1 MATTAKHR
9 RRAVWTEPVTAA
21 AAPADEAEVKQR
33 GSPLYGVA
41 EDESPDE
48 PRDGTAAAHQ
58 SCDIGTLSPM
68 ELAAA
73 HQSCELGT
81 LSPMELQVYYDQ
93 LDVDRPAILQR
104 ILKAKQK
111 ENKWKVGQAERTAMG
126 YCKHERCVATQTED
140 QTTQTKGMRKHMGK
154 DNWQPAVAGVK
165 AKGNNTVITKG
176 KRKHVGM
183 SKDKGKGNDNVTEG
197 SDEERRAFLEAFERD
212 EACRKRD
219 DAIQAACL
227 AYDSDYSDADTL

>member
-1 MATTAKHR
+1 M
-9 RRAVWTEPVTAA
+9 
-21 AAPADEAEVKQR
+21 KQR

-41 EDESPDE
+41 EDESPDD
-48 PRDGTAAAHQ
+48 PRDGT
-58 SCDIGTLSPM
+58 
-68 ELAAA
+68 AAA

-93 LDVDRPAILQR
+93 LPVDRPAILR
-104 ILKAKQK
+104 KILNAKKK
-111 ENKWKVGQAERTAMG
+111 ETNWKVWQAERTAMG

-140 QTTQTKGMRKHMGK
+140 QTTQTKGMRKQMDKG
-154 DNWQPAVAGVK
+154 NWQPAVAGVN
-165 AKGNNTVITKG
+165 AKVKNQVITKG

-183 SKDKGKGNDNVTEG
+183 SKDKGKGKDDVTEG
-197 SDEERRAFLEAFERD
+197 NHDERRAFPEAFERE

-219 DAIQAACL
+219 DALEAACL

>member
-21 AAPADEAEVKQR
+21 AAPADEAEMKQR

-58 SCDIGTLSPM
+58 SC
-68 ELAAA
+68 
-73 HQSCELGT
+73 ELGT

-93 LDVDRPAILQR
+93 LPVDRPAILR
-104 ILKAKQK
+104 KILNAKKK
-111 ENKWKVGQAERTAMG
+111 ETNWKVRQAERTAMG

-140 QTTQTKGMRKHMGK
+140 QTTQTKGMRKQMDKG
-154 DNWQPAVAGVK
+154 NWRPAVAGVNVK
-165 AKGNNTVITKG
+165 RKKKVITKG

-183 SKDKGKGNDNVTEG
+183 RKDKSKGNDDVTEG
-197 SDEERRAFLEAFERD
+197 NNEERRAFLEAFERD

-219 DAIQAACL
+219 DALEAACL
-227 AYDSDYSDADTL
+227 AYMDYDSDYSDAETL

>member
-9 RRAVWTEPVTAA
+9 RPPTAA
-21 AAPADEAEVKQR
+21 AAPADDAEMKQR

-41 EDESPDE
+41 EDESPDD
-48 PRDGTAAAHQ
+48 PRDGT
-58 SCDIGTLSPM
+58 
-68 ELAAA
+68 AAA

-93 LDVDRPAILQR
+93 LPVDRPAILR
-104 ILKAKQK
+104 KILNAKK
-111 ENKWKVGQAERTAMG
+111 KDANWKVAQAERTAMG

-140 QTTQTKGMRKHMGK
+140 QTTQTKGMRKQMDQG
-154 DNWQPAVAGVK
+154 NWRPAVAGVNVNRK
-165 AKGNNTVITKG
+165 KKVITKG

-183 SKDKGKGNDNVTEG
+183 SKVGLLRGRHS
-197 SDEERRAFLEAFERD
+197 SDA
-212 EACRKRD
+212 D
-219 DAIQAACL
+219 DTLQAACL

>member
-1 MATTAKHR
+1 MATTAKRR

-21 AAPADEAEVKQR
+21 AAPADEAEMKQR

-48 PRDGTAAAHQ
+48 PRDGTAAAHP

-93 LDVDRPAILQR
+93 LDVDRPAFLQR
-104 ILKAKQK
+104 ILKAKQE
-111 ENKWKVGQAERTAMG
+111 ENKWKVRQAERTAMG

-140 QTTQTKGMRKHMGK
+140 QTTQTKGMRKQMDKG
-154 DNWQPAVAGVK
+154 NWQPAVAGVN
-165 AKGNNTVITKG
+165 AKGKKKIITNG
-176 KRKHVGM
+176 KRKHVG
-183 SKDKGKGNDNVTEG
+183 KDDVTERN
-197 SDEERRAFLEAFERD
+197 DEERRAFLEAFERD

-219 DAIQAACL
+219 DALEAACL
-227 AYDSDYSDADTL
+227 AYMDYDSDYSDAETL